1 MLVYTV
7 RLKGRNEPVQFVL
20 ADDTLLKQYHEY
32 LSSGTNSI
40 GTYNTSDERKAV
52 VDFREVQMMITDVVP
67 QVGYGTF
74 D

>member
-7 RLKGRNEPVQFVL
+7 RLKGRKEPVQFVL

-32 LSSGTNSI
+32 LSTGTNPI
-40 GTYNTSDERKAV
+40 GSYIAADERKAV
-52 VDFREVQMMITDVVP
+52 VDFREVQMMNTDAVP

-74 D
+74 E